1 MIVGISATGPSSQMS
16 ALQRP
21 HPHLLKHP
29 TPEDLYSIELPADD
43 TWYRIGTQLGLES
56 PTLDSI
62 KAMHSKPRLCKR
74 AMFRTWL
81 NECPVD
87 KCTWQRL
94 ISAIES
100 VDSTVAQYLF
110 NYVID
115 SDLDTSKSHTVQL
128 PLQIQTTAGAPQ
140 KSPGTPTDSG
150 VQEIEKSRISQT
162 EVVESKLSL
171 ASTSVVATK
180 GQSGVEGGK
189 SQDRMEAD
197 YDSASLSV
205 EVHRES
211 EHAIRSFS
219 VEAECYETAS
229 EKAEDD
235 SFKVFK
241 YQHDGE
247 DDPSEA
253 GSISDREREQVNKC
267 G

>member
-1 MIVGISATGPSSQMS
+1 MS

-21 HPHLLKHP
+21 HPHLLKRP
-29 TPEDLYSIELPADD
+29 TLEDLYSIELPADD

-110 NYVID
+110 NYVTD
-115 SDLDTSKSHTVQL
+115 SDLALATSKSHTVQL
-128 PLQIQTTAGAPQ
+128 PLQI
-140 KSPGTPTDSG
+140 
-150 VQEIEKSRISQT
+150 EKSRIPQT
-162 EVVESKLSL
+162 EVVQSKLSL
-171 ASTSVVATK
+171 ASTSVVVTK
-180 GQSGVEGGK
+180 GQSGVEGGN
-189 SQDRMEAD
+189 SQGRMEAD

-205 EVHRES
+205 EAHRES

-229 EKAEDD
+229 EKAEDN

-247 DDPSEA
+247 DDPGEA
-253 GSISDREREQVNKC
+253 GSISDKEKEQVNKC